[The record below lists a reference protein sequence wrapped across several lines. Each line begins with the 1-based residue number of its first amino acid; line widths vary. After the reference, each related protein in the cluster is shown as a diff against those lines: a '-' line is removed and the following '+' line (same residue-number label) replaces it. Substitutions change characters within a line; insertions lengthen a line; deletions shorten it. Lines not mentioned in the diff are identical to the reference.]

1 MKHSKR
7 LPRGAGQFKTSDG
20 LSLWFRIAG
29 RGPALLVPTP
39 GWGASVDMYMKSL
52 IPLEKDF
59 SVVYLD
65 TRGAGR
71 SDPPVKSSGKIFKTI
86 YRFEN
91 FLSDIEKLRRHLE
104 LDRWLIFGH
113 SDASLQ
119 AMGYAVEHPRT
130 CRGLFIVD
138 GTVNLP
144 NDPQVKSDLCAQ
156 RKKFSHEPWF
166 AAADKA
172 GVGRTDYEFKR
183 SFLDLQLPMY
193 FASRVAAAKARHY
206 FSASTYRVKHNEY
219 DTYAPHFP
227 SWKLERIR
235 VPTAVFAGDSDLIT
249 TPLESLRIARGI
261 PNATLGIIRDA
272 GHFPWLQRRDAFFR
286 DFTQAAQ
293 IILKGKRR

>member
-7 LPRGAGQFKTSDG
+7 LPRGAGRFKTSDG

-29 RGPALLVPTP
+29 GGPALLVPTP

-52 IPLEKDF
+52 VPLERDF

-71 SDPPVKSSGKIFKTI
+71 SDPPVSDPPMKSSGYHFK
-86 YRFEN
+86 N
-91 FLSDIEKLRRHLE
+91 FLDDIEKLRRHLE

-119 AMGYAVEHPRT
+119 AMGYALEHPRT
-130 CRGLFIVD
+130 CHGLFIVD

-144 NDPQVKSDLCAQ
+144 DDPQIKSDLRAH
-156 RKKFSHEPWF
+156 RKKFLHKPWF
-166 AAADKA
+166 VAADEA
-172 GVGRTDYEFKR
+172 GVGRTNNEFR
-183 SFLDLQLPMY
+183 RNFLDFQLPMY
-193 FASRVAAAKARHY
+193 FASRVAAGKARHY

-219 DTYAPHFP
+219 DTYTPNFP

-235 VPTAVFAGDSDLIT
+235 VPTAVFVGDSDLIT
-249 TPLESLRIARGI
+249 TPLESLMIARAI
-261 PNATLGIIRDA
+261 PNATLGIIRNA

-293 IILKGKRR
+293 IILEGKH